1 MCQRDQWN
9 IQIWQLQDFPLF
21 VRGEPET
28 NQMRRKPSPREFV
41 QCHVYGLRLVDI
53 KFYKNKNP
61 VVIQIY
67 SLFHL
72 SLISIYSSS
81 HNRRRQKWCG
91 MNEGT
96 TGPLDMFH

>member
-53 KFYKNKNP
+53 KFYKTQ
-61 VVIQIY
+61 IQIY
-67 SLFHL
+67 SLFQSFQFTL
-72 SLISIYSSS
+72 PPTVVDVENGVVRMKELLFWTCS
-81 HNRRRQKWCG
+81 
-91 MNEGT
+91 
-96 TGPLDMFH
+96 